1 MGKKYSASWDPN
13 FLAWILAQGKIVM
26 PIPGTKDVKLSPEDL
41 AAIRKA
47 AEKADGLHFDRYA
60 PGMVEKVFVDTAI
73 PL

>member
-1 MGKKYSASWDPN
+1 MAMMR
-13 FLAWILAQGKIVM
+13 LWIFRYV
-26 PIPGTKDVKLSPEDL
+26 DVKLSPEDL